1 MPVAVTGRVPSAWMP
16 WTSREESAAVST
28 VQRPPAGFSMTI
40 SVMSSASFLSAAKP
54 GGLGPARC
62 RAPVSNTW
70 PDGPRTIT
78 CGGASAPL
86 NAITVPGSPAG
97 MSTGSGPACAALAT
111 DLPVY
116 LTSPAELPWP
126 PVGMRVDDRTPCAAE
141 AFGTMSPITVSP
153 ESACLMTT
161 L

>member
-1 MPVAVTGRVPSAWMP
+1 
-16 WTSREESAAVST
+16 
-28 VQRPPAGFSMTI
+28 
-40 SVMSSASFLSAAKP
+40 
-54 GGLGPARC
+54 
-62 RAPVSNTW
+62 
-70 PDGPRTIT
+70 
-78 CGGASAPL
+78 
-86 NAITVPGSPAG
+86 

-126 PVGMRVDDRTPCAAE
+126 PVGMRSTPDTLAAE